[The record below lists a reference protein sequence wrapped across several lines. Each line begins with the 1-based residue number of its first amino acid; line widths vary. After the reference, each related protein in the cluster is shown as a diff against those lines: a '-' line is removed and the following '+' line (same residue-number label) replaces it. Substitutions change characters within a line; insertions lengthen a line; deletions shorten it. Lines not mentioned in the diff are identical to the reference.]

1 MIEEDRADEEALQRL
16 RGVLDARVY
25 LQAERSFNEN
35 RYSDKL
41 MRVLHL
47 SSGGRVLGYAQKI
60 ILWHYSNLSKIVL
73 EPLLLFP
80 SEGESS

>member
-16 RGVLDARVY
+16 RGALDVRVY

-35 RYSDKL
+35 RYNDKL

-47 SSGGRVLGYAQKI
+47 SSGGRVLGFA
-60 ILWHYSNLSKIVL
+60 
-73 EPLLLFP
+73 
-80 SEGESS
+80 